1 LLRLVFRVSTMSTLW
16 LDGLIPQ
23 PDSVTEVVLCAH
35 RSFEAEDEPMAAN
48 ADYVPDFDISKPTI
62 ARVYDA
68 LLGGKDNFAADREG
82 AAAYLKYVPD
92 SGRVAKEN
100 RAALSKGVRFMAE
113 QGIDQ
118 FLDIGAGLPTME
130 NTHQVAKSIN
140 PDAKVVYV
148 DNDPIVLAHGRA
160 LLASDNSTTV
170 VTADLRFPQ
179 EILDHPEVKEM
190 LDFSR
195 PIGLMVVGLH
205 MHFHDDEQPDEWV
218 RTLLD
223 ACPSGSYLFITDFVD
238 TGEPLQKGME
248 QAGLESLGNGWI
260 RTPERITEHFLG
272 LPLVPPGL
280 DFLARW
286 FPSEPDKEVPAA
298 EDLEPWQRILM
309 AGIGYKA

>member
-1 LLRLVFRVSTMSTLW
+1 MTENDEQVDVTSFDVS
-16 LDGLIPQ
+16 
-23 PDSVTEVVLCAH
+23 
-35 RSFEAEDEPMAAN
+35 R
-48 ADYVPDFDISKPTI
+48 PTI

-82 AAAYLKYVPD
+82 AAAYLKYVPNAGD
-92 SGRVAKEN
+92 CAKEN
-100 RAALSKGVRFMAE
+100 RQALVKGVKYMASK
-113 QGIDQ
+113 GIDQ

-130 NTHQVAKSIN
+130 NTHQAAQSIN

-160 LLASDNSTTV
+160 LLAKDQSTTV
-170 VTADLRFPQ
+170 VTADLRNPQ
-179 EILDHPEVKEM
+179 DILDHPDVKAM
-190 LDFSR
+190 LDFTR
-195 PIGLMVVGLH
+195 PIGLMTVGLH

-272 LPLVPPGL
+272 LPLEPPGL

-286 FPSEPDKEVPAA
+286 FPSEPDREVPAA
-298 EDLEPWQRILM
+298 EDLEPYQRILM
-309 AGIGYKA
+309 GGIARKP

>member
-1 LLRLVFRVSTMSTLW
+1 MAEN
-16 LDGLIPQ
+16 DGTTTDDTAP
-23 PDSVTEVVLCAH
+23 
-35 RSFEAEDEPMAAN
+35 
-48 ADYVPDFDISKPTI
+48 YVPDFDISRPTI

-82 AAAYLKYVPD
+82 AAAYVKYVPD
-92 SGRVAKEN
+92 AEGCAKEN
-100 RAALSKGVRFMAE
+100 RQALVKGVKYMAGK
-113 QGIDQ
+113 GIDQ

-130 NTHQVAKSIN
+130 NTHQAAQSVN
-140 PDAKVVYV
+140 PNAKVVYV

-160 LLASDNSTTV
+160 LLATDDSTTV
-170 VTADLRFPQ
+170 VTADLRDPQ
-179 EILDHPEVKEM
+179 GILDHEDVKAA
-190 LDFSR
+190 LDFTR

-218 RTLLD
+218 RVLLD

-248 QAGLESLGNGWI
+248 KAGLESLGNGWI

-272 LPLVPPGL
+272 LPLVEPGL

-286 FPSEPDKEVPAA
+286 FPDEPDKEVPAP
-298 EDLEPWQRILM
+298 EELEPFQRILM

>member
-1 LLRLVFRVSTMSTLW
+1 MTETEGTAPESGS
-16 LDGLIPQ
+16 
-23 PDSVTEVVLCAH
+23 DSPE
-35 RSFEAEDEPMAAN
+35 
-48 ADYVPDFDISKPTI
+48 FDTTKPTI

-82 AAAYLKYVPD
+82 AQIYLNYVPD
-92 SGRVAKEN
+92 AGRCAIEN
-100 RAALSKGVRFMAE
+100 RQALVKGVKYMAS

-130 NTHQVAKSIN
+130 NTHQTAQAII

-160 LLASDNSTTV
+160 LLAENRTTTV
-170 VTADLRFPQ
+170 VTADLREPQ
-179 EILDHPEVKEM
+179 SILDHPEVKGM
-190 LDFSR
+190 LDFDR

-218 RTLLD
+218 RVLMD
-223 ACPSGSYLFITDFVD
+223 ACPAGSYLFITDFVD

-248 QAGLESLGNGWI
+248 KAGLDSLGNGWI
-260 RTPERITEHFLG
+260 RTPERIEEHFLG
-272 LPLVPPGL
+272 LPLVEPGL

-286 FPSEPDKEVPAA
+286 FPGEPGHEAPAA
-298 EDLEPWQRILM
+298 EDLEPYQRILM
-309 AGIGYKA
+309 AGIGYKG